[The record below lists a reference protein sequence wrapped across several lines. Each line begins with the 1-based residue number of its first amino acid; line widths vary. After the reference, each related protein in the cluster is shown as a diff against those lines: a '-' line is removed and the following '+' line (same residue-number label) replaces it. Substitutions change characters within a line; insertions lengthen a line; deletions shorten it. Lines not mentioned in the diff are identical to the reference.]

1 MPVFSHSKLSTFEN
15 CPLKYKFHYL
25 DKLSPEEELEG
36 IEAFLGSRFHETM
49 EWLYRAKKL
58 SKIRSLEET
67 LDYFTKVW
75 KENWHE
81 GVQVVRK
88 EFDARDYFNHGRKMV
103 ENYYNRVFV
112 NDDSTTIALEKLVL
126 FDLGEGVKV
135 RGFIDRLSQDKN
147 GVYEVRDYK
156 TSGFLPT
163 QKDVDG
169 DRQLAF
175 YQIAVQNDYKDAKK
189 VKLVWHF
196 VAFDKDVVSTR
207 GKKQLSQLKAETL
220 ALVKKIGKAGEKGA
234 FPPKKSQLCGWCGFR
249 SICPAWKHVVKV
261 EFMPENQFA
270 QDSGVQLATKYAG
283 LHAKKTEL
291 EEKIGELREA
301 ITAYAKKEGVEVI
314 VGKDC
319 RISVKTIEVAR
330 IPPKD
335 SSQRQ
340 ELEELVKKSG
350 KWLQLSEL
358 SPSLL
363 KQAMDEGIFGDK
375 TLQAIQ
381 KLLQTTQQ
389 TTIRLTKE
397 E

>member
-1 MPVFSHSKLSTFEN
+1 MSTFEN
-15 CPLKYKFHYL
+15 CPLKYKYHYL

-58 SKIRSLEET
+58 SKIRSFEET
-67 LDYFTKVW
+67 LDYFTKIW

-81 GVQVVRK
+81 GVQIVK
-88 EFDARDYFNHGRKMV
+88 KDFDARDYFNHGRKMV
-103 ENYYNRVFV
+103 ENYYDRVFV

-135 RGFIDRLSQDKN
+135 RGFIDRLSQAKD

-156 TSGFLPT
+156 TSGYLPT
-163 QKDVDG
+163 QKEADE

-189 VKLVWHF
+189 VKLVWHY
-196 VAFDKDVVSTR
+196 VAFDKDVQSTR
-207 GKKQLSQLKAETL
+207 KRAELRQLKAATL
-220 ALVKKIGKAGEKGA
+220 ALVKKISKAEEKSV
-234 FPPKKSQLCGWCGFR
+234 FPAKKSALCDWCGFR
-249 SICPAWKHVVKV
+249 NICPAWKHLIKV

-270 QDSGVQLATKYAG
+270 QDNGVQLATKYAE
-283 LHAKKTEL
+283 LYSKQKELQEKL
-291 EEKIGELREA
+291 EELKQA
-301 ITAYAKKEGVEVI
+301 IEAYAKKEGVEVI

-319 RISVKTIEVAR
+319 RISVKTTEATR
-330 IPPKD
+330 IPPKN
-335 SSQRQ
+335 SVQRQ
-340 ELEELVKKSG
+340 ELEELVKKTG
-350 KWLQLSEL
+350 KWLQLSDL

-363 KQAMDEGIFGDK
+363 KQALESGVFGDK
-375 TLQAIQ
+375 TAQAIQ
-381 KLLQTTQQ
+381 KLMQTTQQ
-389 TTIRLTKE
+389 TTIRLTKTE